1 MRRCNLCGSTRNVTR
16 HHVGGQHFIAWFTMS
31 LCDKCQLI
39 FHARQRA
46 AGIDLRPTP
55 NPMKRL
61 IRALK
66 MALLFMW
73 MLLDM
78 FEREID
84 RETDKVRGLRG
95 NAEVKDLK

>member
-1 MRRCNLCGSTRNVTR
+1 MTK
-16 HHVGGQHFIAWFTMS
+16 HHGGGANFIAWFTMP
-31 LCDKCQLI
+31 LCSRCQEI

-46 AGIDLRPTP
+46 AGIDLRS
-55 NPMKRL
+55 NPHRRTRL

-78 FEREID
+78 LEK
-84 RETDKVRGLRG
+84 ETDEESCKPEALP
-95 NAEVKDLK
+95 APSESA

>member
-1 MRRCNLCGSTRNVTR
+1 M
-16 HHVGGQHFIAWFTMS
+16 
-31 LCDKCQLI
+31 I

-46 AGIDLRPTP
+46 ADIDLRSTP
-55 NPMKRL
+55 NQLSRL

-78 FEREID
+78 LEKQVESD
-84 RETDKVRGLRG
+84 SKKLVEA
-95 NAEVKDLK
+95 NSE